1 MYRYLDVALFSRER
15 LASIRW
21 THVGLV
27 PLSSV
32 FIFSFFPSPS
42 PYFVQPLVCRG
53 VPVWRSFG
61 SSINIV
67 GGDFSLEIIQKKTIE
82 IS

>member
-1 MYRYLDVALFSRER
+1 MYGYSDVALFSREW
-15 LASIRW
+15 LASVRW
-21 THVGLV
+21 THVDLV
-27 PLSSV
+27 PLSSILS
-32 FIFSFFPSPS
+32 FPFFPSHS

-53 VPVWRSFG
+53 VPVWWRFA

-67 GGDFSLEIIQKKTIE
+67 GGDFSLEIIRKKTIE